1 MAAFSVGHAKKLIA
15 RLGQPIAR
23 VLHHDAAA
31 FTLLLDDTRR
41 PHLFAGLEPVPGVV
55 LTTAP
60 FDSVHWADT
69 LVRVPDLA
77 AWLGDARSL
86 DERAMRWNKGAW
98 AEAVRFGRRLLVCEG
113 GNNMR
118 NLSSIG
124 LTFDTESE
132 ARRAFTSFATVL
144 PAGWVD
150 TGPVYVAGRG
160 GVSREYLASAA
171 QRERT
176 RQHAA
181 IVRVLDDEL
190 RTTIV
195 DPTGNRTEQRQ
206 RFATEAE
213 AVSALNAFEL
223 QWYLAGGQQYEVESM
238 EGLKRRAD
246 RTLVEHVEE
255 ELSRVE
261 NPAAFVRQVLSDAGL
276 DAVEKVE
283 RSHPAHWLRV
293 GERLPAAVEHH
304 EVPGKKHERVH
315 LYLDATHRAVAVI
328 VVDEK
333 RDSSWL
339 KHVERAP
346 TDEKFK
352 ALSTK
357 FRRRLKV

>member
-1 MAAFSVGHAKKLIA
+1 MAALSVSHAKKLIA
-15 RLGQPIAR
+15 RIGQPIAT
-23 VLHHDAAA
+23 VFHHDPAG
-31 FTLLLDDTRR
+31 FTLLLDETRQ
-41 PHLFAGLEPVPGVV
+41 PHLFVGLEPLRGVL
-55 LTTAP
+55 LTAAP
-60 FDSVHWADT
+60 FQSIHWGES

-77 AWLGDARSL
+77 AWLGDASAL

-98 AEAVRFGRRLLVCEG
+98 AEAVRFGRRLLVCQG

-118 NLSSIG
+118 NLRSIG
-124 LTFDTESE
+124 LTFETDSE

-150 TGPVYVAGRG
+150 TGPVYVAGCG
-160 GVSREYLASAA
+160 GVSREYLASDA

-181 IVRVLDDEL
+181 VVRVLDEEL

-206 RFATEAE
+206 RFATDAE
-213 AVSALNAFEL
+213 ALSALNTFEL
-223 QWYLAGGQQYEVESM
+223 QWYLAGGQQYEVEHM
-238 EGLKRRAD
+238 ESLKRRAD

-255 ELSRVE
+255 ERSRVE
-261 NPAAFVRQVLSDAGL
+261 SPAAFVRELLSDAGL
-276 DAVEKVE
+276 DAVEKVTQ
-283 RSHPAHWLRV
+283 SHPAHWLRV
-293 GERLPAAVEHH
+293 GERLEADVEHH
-304 EVPGKKHERVH
+304 EVPGKKHQRVH
-315 LYLDATHRAVAVI
+315 LYLDASHRAVAVI

-333 RDSSWL
+333 RDSPWL

-357 FRRRLKV
+357 FKRRLKV

>member
-1 MAAFSVGHAKKLIA
+1 
-15 RLGQPIAR
+15 
-23 VLHHDAAA
+23 
-31 FTLLLDDTRR
+31 
-41 PHLFAGLEPVPGVV
+41 
-55 LTTAP
+55 
-60 FDSVHWADT
+60 
-69 LVRVPDLA
+69 
-77 AWLGDARSL
+77 
-86 DERAMRWNKGAW
+86 MRWNKGAW
-98 AEAVRFGRRLLVCEG
+98 AETVRFGRRLLVCSG

-132 ARRAFTSFATVL
+132 AKRSFTSFATVL

-150 TGPVYVAGRG
+150 TGPVYVAGCG
-160 GVSREYLASAA
+160 GVSREYLASEA

-181 IVRVLDDEL
+181 VVRVLDEEL
-190 RTTIV
+190 RVTIV
-195 DPTGNRTEQRQ
+195 DPTGARTEQRQ
-206 RFATEAE
+206 RFATEAD
-213 AVSALNAFEL
+213 AVTALNAFEL
-223 QWYLAGGQQYEVESM
+223 QWYLAGGEQYEVEYM

-255 ELSRVE
+255 ELPRAE
-261 NPAAFVRQVLSDAGL
+261 DPPAFVRQVLRDAGL
-276 DAVEKVE
+276 DTVENVE
-283 RSHPAHWLRV
+283 RSHPAHWLKV
-293 GERLPAAVEHH
+293 GERLPADVEHH

-333 RDSSWL
+333 RDSLWL
-339 KHVERAP
+339 KDVERAP